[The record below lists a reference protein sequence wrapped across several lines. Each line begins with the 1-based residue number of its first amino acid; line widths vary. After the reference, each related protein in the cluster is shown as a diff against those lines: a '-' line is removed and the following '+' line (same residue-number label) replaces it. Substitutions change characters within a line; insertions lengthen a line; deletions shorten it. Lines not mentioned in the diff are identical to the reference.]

1 MQRPATLALSAS
13 LGLLVLACTP
23 TKQAANPDEVR
34 RQYDAFKA
42 AWAANDGAATASFY
56 ADSAIQ
62 LPDNGSLAA
71 GRSTIRD
78 STVAFLAQNNFAWE
92 TSAPDIQVSGDLA
105 TTYSTFD
112 EHWVSKASGDTTRQS
127 GHWLVVWER
136 QADGV
141 WRISKEMWTVRQR
154 R

>member
-13 LGLLVLACTP
+13 LSLLLLSCTP
-23 TKQAANPDEVR
+23 TKQAAKPEEIR

-42 AWAANDGAATASFY
+42 AWAANDGTAIAAFY
-56 ADSAIQ
+56 ADNAIQ

-78 STVAFLAQNNFAWE
+78 STVAFLQQNSFAWE
-92 TSAPDIQVSGDLA
+92 TSAPNIQVSGDLA
-105 TTYSTFD
+105 ATYSTFD
-112 EHWVSKASGDTTRQS
+112 ERWISKASGDTTRQS
-127 GHWLVVWER
+127 GHWLVIWER
-136 QADGV
+136 QADGR